1 MKNALKNHSLILSL
15 KKLKGNARGCVFTE
29 PLFGIPY
36 FLFLPYASIY
46 MVALGISDEQIGLIA
61 SISWGFQVIF
71 ALFSG
76 VITDKLGRRRTTL
89 IFDIISWSIPSL
101 ISAIANNFWVFLI
114 AGVGT
119 SLWRIVHNSWSCL
132 LVEDT
137 DPDEL
142 VEIYSWLYIAG
153 LLVAFFAPLAGLLIK
168 RFTLIPTI
176 RGLYFFAAF
185 MFTVKAFATYF
196 LTQETEQGK
205 IRMKETQ
212 GHSIFAA
219 LTGYKGV
226 IRDLLRAPQTLITI
240 GILLVLSA
248 TGLITSSFWGILV
261 TEKLH
266 IANQNLAMFQV
277 VRSIFML
284 LFFFIG
290 LPRIRSLPFKI
301 PMIVGFMGLL
311 FSQFV
316 LIIAPSESY
325 LVLVLSIALEACS
338 YATVGPLVER
348 MVVVTVDAKERARIQ
363 SLMYVVVILLTSPFG
378 WIAGKLSGINK
389 TLPFILNIALYLL
402 GVGLALLAGKAAAR
416 KDNLQKAD
424 QGI

>member
-1 MKNALKNHSLILSL
+1 MKNALKNHSLIQSL
-15 KKLKGNARGCVFTE
+15 KRLKGNARGCVVTE

-36 FLFLPYASIY
+36 FLYLPYASIY
-46 MVALGISDEQIGLIA
+46 MVALGVSDEQIGLIA
-61 SISWGFQVIF
+61 SISWGFQVLF

-76 VITDKLGRRRTTL
+76 VITDKLGRRKTTL
-89 IFDIISWSIPSL
+89 FFDLISFSIPSL
-101 ISAIANNFWVFLI
+101 ISAVAQNFWFFLI
-114 AGVGT
+114 AGVIN
-119 SLWRIVHNSWSCL
+119 SLWRIVNNSWSCL

-168 RFTLIPTI
+168 RFTLVPTV

-185 MFTVKAFATYF
+185 MFTLKAIATYF

-212 GHSIFAA
+212 GQSIFSA
-219 LTGYKGV
+219 LAEYKMV
-226 IRDLLRAPQTLITI
+226 IRGMMRTPQTLITI
-240 GILLVLSA
+240 GVMLVLSA
-248 TGLITSSFWGILV
+248 TGLVTGSFWGILV
-261 TEKLH
+261 TEKLN

-277 VRSIFML
+277 IRSIFML

-301 PMIVGFMGLL
+301 PMIVSFIGLL

-316 LIIAPSESY
+316 LIIAPSGSY
-325 LVLVLSIALEACS
+325 FVLVLSIALEACS
-338 YATVGPLVER
+338 FATVGPLVDR
-348 MVVVTVDAKERARIQ
+348 MVVVTVDAKERARI
-363 SLMYVVVILLTSPFG
+363 LTSPFG
-378 WIAGKLSGINK
+378 WIAGKLSSINK
-389 TLPFILNIALYLL
+389 TLPFVLNIGLYLL
-402 GVGLALLAGKAAAR
+402 GVGLALLAGKLAAR
-416 KDNLQKAD
+416 KETIQKAELVL
-424 QGI
+424 

>member
-1 MKNALKNHSLILSL
+1 MKNALKNHSLIQSL
-15 KKLKGNARGCVFTE
+15 KRLKGNARGCVVTE

-36 FLFLPYASIY
+36 FLYLPYASIY
-46 MVALGISDEQIGLIA
+46 MVALGVSDEQIGLIA
-61 SISWGFQVIF
+61 SISWGFQVLF

-76 VITDKLGRRRTTL
+76 VITDKLGRRKTTL
-89 IFDIISWSIPSL
+89 FFDLISFSIPSL
-101 ISAIANNFWVFLI
+101 ISAVAQNFWFFLI
-114 AGVGT
+114 AGVIN
-119 SLWRIVHNSWSCL
+119 SLWRIVNNSWSCL

-168 RFTLIPTI
+168 RFTLVPTV

-185 MFTVKAFATYF
+185 MFTLKAIATYF

-212 GHSIFAA
+212 GQSIFSA
-219 LTGYKGV
+219 LAEYKMV
-226 IRDLLRAPQTLITI
+226 IRGMMRTPQTLITI
-240 GILLVLSA
+240 GVMLVLSA
-248 TGLITSSFWGILV
+248 TGLVTGSFWGILV
-261 TEKLH
+261 TEKLN

-277 VRSIFML
+277 IRSIFML

-301 PMIVGFMGLL
+301 PMIVSFIGLL

-316 LIIAPSESY
+316 LIIAPSGSY
-325 LVLVLSIALEACS
+325 FVLVLSIALEACS
-338 YATVGPLVER
+338 FATVGPLVDR

-363 SLMYVVVILLTSPFG
+363 SLMYVFVILLTSPFG
-378 WIAGKLSGINK
+378 WIAGKLSSINK
-389 TLPFILNIALYLL
+389 TLPFVLNIGLYLL
-402 GVGLALLAGKAAAR
+402 GVGLALLAGKLAAR
-416 KDNLQKAD
+416 KETIQKAELVL
-424 QGI
+424 

>member
-1 MKNALKNHSLILSL
+1 MKNHPLILSL
-15 KKLKGNARGCVFTE
+15 KKLKENARGCVITE

-36 FLFLPYASIY
+36 FLYLPYASIY
-46 MVALGISDEQIGLIA
+46 MVALGVSDEQIGLIA
-61 SISWGFQVIF
+61 SISWGFQVVF

-89 IFDIISWSIPSL
+89 FFDIISWSIPSL
-101 ISAIANNFWVFLI
+101 ISAIAQNFWFFLI
-114 AGVGT
+114 AGMIN
-119 SLWRIVHNSWSCL
+119 SLWRIVHNSWYCL

-168 RFTLIPTI
+168 QFSLIPTI

-196 LTQETEQGK
+196 LTQETRQGK
-205 IRMKETQ
+205 VRLKETQ
-212 GHSIFAA
+212 GQSIFAA
-219 LTGYKGV
+219 LTEYKAV
-226 IRDLLRAPQTLITI
+226 IRGMLRTSQTLITI

-248 TGLITSSFWGILV
+248 TGLITGSFWGILV

-301 PMIVGFMGLL
+301 PMIVSFLGLL

-316 LIIAPSESY
+316 LIIAPSGSY

-338 YATVGPLVER
+338 YATVGPLVDK
-348 MVVVTVDAKERARIQ
+348 MTVVTVDAKERARIQ
-363 SLMYVVVILLTSPFG
+363 SLMYVGVILLTSPFG
-378 WIAGKLSGINK
+378 WIAGKLSSINK
-389 TLPFILNIALYLL
+389 ILPFVLNIGLYLL
-402 GVGLALLAGKAAAR
+402 GVGLALLAGKAAVG

-424 QGI
+424 QAL

>member
-1 MKNALKNHSLILSL
+1 LKNALKNHPLILSL
-15 KKLKGNARGCVFTE
+15 KKLKGNARGCIITE

-36 FLFLPYASIY
+36 FLYLPYASIY
-46 MVALGISDEQIGLIA
+46 MVALGVSDEQIGLIA
-61 SISWGFQVIF
+61 SISWGFQVVF

-76 VITDKLGRRRTTL
+76 VITDKLGRRKTTL
-89 IFDIISWSIPSL
+89 LFDLVSFSIPSL
-101 ISAIANNFWVFLI
+101 ISAIAQNFWFFLI
-114 AGVGT
+114 AGMIN

-185 MFTVKAFATYF
+185 MFTVKAIATYF

-212 GHSIFAA
+212 GQSIFVA
-219 LTGYKGV
+219 LTEYKAV
-226 IRDLLRAPQTLITI
+226 IRGMLRTPQTLITI
-240 GILLVLSA
+240 GVMLVLSA
-248 TGLITSSFWGILV
+248 TGLITGSFWGILV

-266 IANQNLAMFQV
+266 IADQNLALFQV
-277 VRSIFML
+277 IRSIFML

-301 PMIVGFMGLL
+301 PMIVSFLGLL

-316 LIIAPSESY
+316 LIIAPSGSY

-338 YATVGPLVER
+338 YATVGPLVDK
-348 MVVVTVDAKERARIQ
+348 MTVVTVDAKERARIQ

-378 WIAGKLSGINK
+378 WIAGKLSSINK
-389 TLPFILNIALYLL
+389 TLPFVLNIGLYFL
-402 GVGLALLAGKAAAR
+402 GVGLALLAGKVAVE
-416 KDNLQKAD
+416 KGKHQKAD
-424 QGI
+424 QAL

>member
-1 MKNALKNHSLILSL
+1 
-15 KKLKGNARGCVFTE
+15 
-29 PLFGIPY
+29 
-36 FLFLPYASIY
+36 
-46 MVALGISDEQIGLIA
+46 
-61 SISWGFQVIF
+61 
-71 ALFSG
+71 
-76 VITDKLGRRRTTL
+76 
-89 IFDIISWSIPSL
+89 
-101 ISAIANNFWVFLI
+101 LI
-114 AGVGT
+114 AGMIN
-119 SLWRIVHNSWSCL
+119 SLWRIVHNSWYCL

-168 RFTLIPTI
+168 QFSLIPTI

-196 LTQETEQGK
+196 LTQETRQGK
-205 IRMKETQ
+205 VRLKETQ
-212 GHSIFAA
+212 GQSIFAA
-219 LTGYKGV
+219 LTEYKAV
-226 IRDLLRAPQTLITI
+226 IRGMLRTSQTLITI

-248 TGLITSSFWGILV
+248 TGLITGSFWGILV

-301 PMIVGFMGLL
+301 PMIVSFLGLL

-316 LIIAPSESY
+316 LIIAPSGSY

-338 YATVGPLVER
+338 YATVGPLVDK
-348 MVVVTVDAKERARIQ
+348 MTVVTVDAKERARIQ
-363 SLMYVVVILLTSPFG
+363 SLMYVGVILLTSPFG
-378 WIAGKLSGINK
+378 WIAGKLSSINK
-389 TLPFILNIALYLL
+389 ILPFVLNIGLYLL
-402 GVGLALLAGKAAAR
+402 GVGLALLAGKAAVG

-424 QGI
+424 QAL